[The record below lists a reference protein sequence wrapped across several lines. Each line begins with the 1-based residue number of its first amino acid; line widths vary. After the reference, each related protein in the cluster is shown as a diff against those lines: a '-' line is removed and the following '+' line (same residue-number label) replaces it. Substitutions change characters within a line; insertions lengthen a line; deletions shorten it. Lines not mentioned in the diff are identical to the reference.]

1 MTETQRKLGV
11 ESEVV
16 RKLHEESEALRAQI
30 DIERDA
36 ADQKYAE
43 LERTCADEKDT
54 ALAVEKSLRDHYEKL
69 NGEWQRSVI
78 LDPYSGLR
86 Y

>member
-1 MTETQRKLGV
+1 LTETQRKLGV
-11 ESEVV
+11 ETDMV
-16 RKLHEESEALRAQI
+16 RKLHEESEALQGQI
-30 DIERDA
+30 DLERDA
-36 ADQKYAE
+36 AEQKYAE

-69 NGEWQRSVI
+69 NGEWQRYVI
-78 LDPYSGLR
+78 PDLPPGLH